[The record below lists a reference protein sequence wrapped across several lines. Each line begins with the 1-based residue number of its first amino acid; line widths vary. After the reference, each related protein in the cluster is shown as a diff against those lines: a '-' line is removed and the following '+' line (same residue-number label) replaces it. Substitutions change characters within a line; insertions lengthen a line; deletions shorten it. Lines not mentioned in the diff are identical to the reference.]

1 MFIITNRHVD
11 ASKTGPAI
19 LGARPNELGSNE
31 LRVVEATRRGRG
43 WSLDVLPDELTA
55 AQKREIGMTS
65 AEGTL
70 YASTYASRKVL
81 QEARKAGKNIL
92 VFVHGYNN
100 DITAILNRADHLE
113 KAYGVI
119 VVCFSWPA
127 RGGGARGTL
136 SYREDKRDAKASI
149 GGFERFL
156 VIARNHL
163 DDMNEG
169 AKQAAMAK
177 AEKEHP
183 EDNER
188 RDMRFQE
195 LMDKACPVKISM
207 MLHSMGNY
215 LLKHTIMSSTSAE
228 IGALFSN
235 IVLVAADTNNIG
247 HPGWVDRLR
256 AREAVYITINEQ
268 DRALRAS
275 EVKIG
280 DAQRARLGRTRR
292 NLDSIQGIYV
302 DVTDAPS
309 VGRSHAYFEGD
320 AAAPRSALRG
330 FFHRILNGE
339 RGEESLPFN
348 AGTGAYKVGTRRR
361 R

>member
-1 MFIITNRHVD
+1 
-11 ASKTGPAI
+11 
-19 LGARPNELGSNE
+19 
-31 LRVVEATRRGRG
+31 
-43 WSLDVLPDELTA
+43 
-55 AQKREIGMTS
+55 MTS

-70 YASTYASRKVL
+70 YASSYASRKVL

-215 LLKHTIMSSTSAE
+215 LLKHTIMSSTSAPSRA
-228 IGALFSN
+228 GWASQPPPT
-235 IVLVAADTNNIG
+235 ADVG
-247 HPGWVDRLR
+247 
-256 AREAVYITINEQ
+256 
-268 DRALRAS
+268 RALSPRES
-275 EVKIG
+275 FPHCTSTT
-280 DAQRARLGRTRR
+280 RTRT
-292 NLDSIQGIYV
+292 SSS
-302 DVTDAPS
+302 T
-309 VGRSHAYFEGD
+309 
-320 AAAPRSALRG
+320 
-330 FFHRILNGE
+330 
-339 RGEESLPFN
+339 
-348 AGTGAYKVGTRRR
+348 TRRGR
-361 R
+361 GGRPCEPKPR